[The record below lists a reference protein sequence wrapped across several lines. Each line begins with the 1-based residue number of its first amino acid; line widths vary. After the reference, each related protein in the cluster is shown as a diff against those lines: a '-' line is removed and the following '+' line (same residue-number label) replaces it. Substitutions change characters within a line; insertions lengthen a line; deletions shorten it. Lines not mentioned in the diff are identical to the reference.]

1 MVNSSALSHIKI
13 KHIYYHFIL
22 KEDWAYDGDKGFSIL
37 ELSVVLS
44 VIAILTAIALP
55 AFFGVNEMA
64 ADRLVRHTMIEA
76 YKQCKIGV
84 IRDKSTPQYTVML
97 SMHRANGYYK
107 FYQKYHCIRRRDGSC
122 EPTKIGNCFGPLG
135 AHQIGVRKFNGTGI
149 GGELWLDLDTGK
161 KTDSGGI
168 RWED

>member
-1 MVNSSALSHIKI
+1 MINLSALSPIKT
-13 KHIYYHFIL
+13 KHIYDQLIIR
-22 KEDWAYDGDKGFSIL
+22 KDWAYNGDKGFSVV

-44 VIAILTAIALP
+44 VIAILTAVALP

-64 ADRLVRHTMIEA
+64 ADRLVRYTMTEA

-84 IRDKSTPQYTVML
+84 IRGELTPRYTVMIH
-97 SMHRANGYYK
+97 MHRANGYYK

-135 AHQIGVRKFNGTGI
+135 AHQIGVRKFNGSGI
-149 GGELWLDLDTGK
+149 GGELWLDLNTGE
-161 KTDSGGI
+161 KTESGGI
-168 RWED
+168 RWND

>member
-1 MVNSSALSHIKI
+1 MVNLSALSPIKT
-13 KHIYYHFIL
+13 KHIQYQFIPRRH
-22 KEDWAYDGDKGFSIL
+22 WAHNGDKGFSIL

-55 AFFGVNEMA
+55 AFFGVNEIA

-76 YKQCKIGV
+76 YKQCKIGA
-84 IRDKSTPQYTVML
+84 IRGNSTPQYTVML
-97 SMHRANGYYK
+97 HMHRANGYYR
-107 FYQKYHCIRRRDGSC
+107 FYQKYRCIRRRDGSC

-149 GGELWLDLDTGK
+149 GGELWLDLDTGE

-168 RWED
+168 RWDD

>member
-1 MVNSSALSHIKI
+1 MSTLSRIKT
-13 KHIYYHFIL
+13 KHIHYQFIPRRY
-22 KEDWAYDGDKGFSIL
+22 WAHNGDKGFSIL

-64 ADRLVRHTMIEA
+64 ADRLVRHTMTEA

-84 IRDKSTPQYTVML
+84 IRGNSTPQYTVML
-97 SMHRANGYYK
+97 HMHRANGYYK
-107 FYQKYHCIRRRDGSC
+107 FYQKYRCIRRRDGSC

-135 AHQIGVRKFNGTGI
+135 AHQIGVRKFKGTGI
-149 GGELWLDLDTGK
+149 GGELWLDLNTGK
-161 KTDSGGI
+161 KTESGGI
-168 RWED
+168 RWDN

>member
-1 MVNSSALSHIKI
+1 MVNSSALPRIKTNHICYQFTLSK
-13 KHIYYHFIL
+13 Y
-22 KEDWAYDGDKGFSIL
+22 WAHNGCKGFSIL

-64 ADRLVRHTMIEA
+64 ADRLVRYTMIEA

-84 IRDKSTPQYTVML
+84 IRGKSNPQYTVML
-97 SMHRANGYYK
+97 HMHKANGYYK

-149 GGELWLDLDTGK
+149 GGELWLELNTGK
-161 KTDSGGI
+161 KTESGGI
-168 RWED
+168 KWDD